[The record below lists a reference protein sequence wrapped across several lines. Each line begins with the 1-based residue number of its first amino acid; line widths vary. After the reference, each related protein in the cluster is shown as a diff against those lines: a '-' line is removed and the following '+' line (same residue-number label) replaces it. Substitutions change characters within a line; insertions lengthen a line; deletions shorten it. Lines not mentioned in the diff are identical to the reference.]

1 MKLIKPVGR
10 QAASRKYDILTAL
23 GAFAC
28 AGDKH
33 LQRLVLRFMT
43 LIVARYN
50 WQADELSI
58 GQAEIAMLWSVDAR
72 TVKREMARLRDMGW
86 LVQKRAAARG
96 RVAAHGV
103 DLDCILR
110 VTQPHWQAIG
120 SDFVARLQ
128 TPEETAAA
136 PAGNIVAFPRAAAI
150 DLPEGTAPWDR
161 VLGRLANEDPA
172 LYAAWFAPL
181 RLREGQG
188 DAAVILAPSR
198 FHATFIST
206 HYLGRLIA
214 AMRMEGLAAG
224 TVSVVSP

>member
-1 MKLIKPVGR
+1 MKHIRPVGR

-72 TVKREMARLRDMGW
+72 TVKREMARLREMGW

-103 DLDCILR
+103 DLECILR
-110 VTQPHWQAIG
+110 VTRPHWQAIG

-128 TPEETAAA
+128 A
-136 PAGNIVAFPRAAAI
+136 PDSGPDAPPGNIVAFPRATPVA
-150 DLPEGTAPWDR
+150 LPEGAAPWDR
-161 VLGRLANEDPA
+161 VLARLSAEDPA
-172 LYAAWFAPL
+172 LYATWFASL
-181 RLREGQG
+181 RLREAQG
-188 DAAVILAPSR
+188 GGHVLIAPSR
-198 FHATFIST
+198 FHATFVST

-214 AMRMEGLAAG
+214 AMRMEGIGAG
-224 TVSVVSP
+224 NVVIFAP

>member
-1 MKLIKPVGR
+1 MKQLRPVGR

-50 WQADELSI
+50 WQSDELSI
-58 GQAEIAMLWSVDAR
+58 GQTEIALLWSVDPR

-103 DLDCILR
+103 DLDRILS
-110 VTQPHWQAIG
+110 VTRPHWQAIG

-128 TPEETAAA
+128 APDAAA
-136 PAGNIVAFPRAAAI
+136 DAPPGNVVAFPRVAPEP
-150 DLPEGTAPWDR
+150 LPDGAAPWDR
-161 VLGRLANEDPA
+161 VLARLAAEDPA
-172 LYAAWFAPL
+172 LYATWFASL

-188 DAAVILAPSR
+188 GAMAVIAPSR
-198 FHATFIST
+198 FHANFVST
-206 HYLGRLIA
+206 HYLGRLIT
-214 AMRMEGLAAG
+214 AMRMEGIAAASM
-224 TVSVVSP
+224 TVTAP

>member
-1 MKLIKPVGR
+1 MKHVKPVGR

-33 LQRLVLRFMT
+33 VQRLVLRFMT

-58 GQAEIAMLWSVDAR
+58 GQAEIANLWSVDAR

-86 LVQKRAAARG
+86 LVQKRPAARG
-96 RVAAHGV
+96 RVATHGV

-128 TPEETAAA
+128 TPDPQDGAST
-136 PAGNIVAFPRAAAI
+136 GNVVAFPRAAAVE
-150 DLPEGTAPWDR
+150 LPEGATPWDR
-161 VLGRLANEDPA
+161 VLARLSAEDPA
-172 LYAAWFAPL
+172 LYATWFASL

-188 DAAVILAPSR
+188 EALVVVAPSR
-198 FHATFIST
+198 FHATFVST

-214 AMRMEGLAAG
+214 AMRGEGFGSG
-224 TVSVVSP
+224 TVCVVAP

>member
-1 MKLIKPVGR
+1 MKQIKPVGR

-50 WQADELSI
+50 WQSDELSI
-58 GQAEIAMLWSVDAR
+58 GQTEIAMLWSVDQR
-72 TVKREMARLRDMGW
+72 TVKREMARLREMGW

-96 RVAAHGV
+96 RVAAYGV

-110 VTQPHWQAIG
+110 VTQPHWTAIG

-128 TPEETAAA
+128 TPDQT
-136 PAGNIVAFPRAAAI
+136 PTGPVGNVVAFPRAAPL

-161 VLGRLANEDPA
+161 VLARLSNEDPA
-172 LYAAWFAPL
+172 LYAAWFASL

-188 DAAVILAPSR
+188 DTAVVLAPSR
-198 FHATFIST
+198 FHATFVST

-214 AMRMEGLAAG
+214 AMRMEGLSTG

>member
-1 MKLIKPVGR
+1 MKQMKPVGR

-58 GQAEIAMLWSVDAR
+58 GQTEIAMLWSVDAR
-72 TVKREMARLRDMGW
+72 TVKREMARLREMGW

-96 RVAAHGV
+96 RVAAHSV

-128 TPEETAAA
+128 TPEKSPDA
-136 PAGNIVAFPRAAAI
+136 PPGNVVAFPRVAPI
-150 DLPEGTAPWDR
+150 DLPEGAAPWDR
-161 VLGRLANEDPA
+161 VQARLSAEDPA
-172 LYAAWFAPL
+172 LYETWFAAL
-181 RLREGQG
+181 RLRNAPGETP
-188 DAAVILAPSR
+188 VVVAPSR

-214 AMRMEGLAAG
+214 AIRMEGLGSG
-224 TVSVVSP
+224 TVNVVAP

>member
-1 MKLIKPVGR
+1 MKQIRPVGR

-58 GQAEIAMLWSVDAR
+58 GQAEIALLWSVDAR

-110 VTQPHWQAIG
+110 VTRPHWPAIG

-128 TPEETAAA
+128 DPHSTPDAV
-136 PAGNIVAFPRAAAI
+136 PGNVVAFPRAAPVEV
-150 DLPEGTAPWDR
+150 PEGATPWDK
-161 VLGRLANEDPA
+161 VLARLAAEDPA
-172 LYAAWFAPL
+172 LYATWFASL
-181 RLREGQG
+181 RLR
-188 DAAVILAPSR
+188 DAKGEAPVIVAPSR
-198 FHATFIST
+198 FHATFVST
-206 HYLGRLIA
+206 HYLGRLMA
-214 AMRMEGLAAG
+214 AMRMEGFGAG
-224 TVSVVSP
+224 TVTVIAP